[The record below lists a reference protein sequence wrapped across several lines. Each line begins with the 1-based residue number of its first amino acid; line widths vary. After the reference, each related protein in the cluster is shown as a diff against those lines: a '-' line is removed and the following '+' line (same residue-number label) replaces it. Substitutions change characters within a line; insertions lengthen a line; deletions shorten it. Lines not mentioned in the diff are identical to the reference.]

1 MKILEKTTLL
11 LSLMYKGEDH
21 RAFCNID
28 YTKKKKEKKET
39 KYTLWKMGNVAHT
52 PHLCHKLLWHL
63 PPWHVDKSVYTH
75 ILIRNGLQSFSLL
88 LQSVPSA
95 LFEFTPALRKEFFSI
110 FYHQKLREEKG
121 KLFCWLVCF
130 SFYFR

>member
-11 LSLMYKGEDH
+11 LSLMYKREDH

-52 PHLCHKLLWHL
+52 PHLCHKLL
-63 PPWHVDKSVYTH
+63 
-75 ILIRNGLQSFSLL
+75 
-88 LQSVPSA
+88 
-95 LFEFTPALRKEFFSI
+95 
-110 FYHQKLREEKG
+110 
-121 KLFCWLVCF
+121 
-130 SFYFR
+130 